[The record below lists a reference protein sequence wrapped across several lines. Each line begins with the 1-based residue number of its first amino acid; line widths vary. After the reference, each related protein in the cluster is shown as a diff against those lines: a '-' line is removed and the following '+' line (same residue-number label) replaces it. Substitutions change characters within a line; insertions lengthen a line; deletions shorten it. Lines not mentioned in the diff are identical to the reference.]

1 MKNWP
6 GLARLARLPG
16 WSCSWLGLC
25 RWQSELDR
33 PLDEQLTT
41 AIAISNQASTGRRAA
56 SRVRHSA
63 RDMSSSVACIQMQ
76 IHSQHQQIQIH
87 VQAAV
92 AVTDTALSLF
102 AVVSVALAASVS
114 IFVSVSAA
122 LAVSVSV
129 LSLVRHSARDSLS
142 PLSLFPPPTA
152 SADFMKCPI
161 N

>member
-76 IHSQHQQIQIH
+76 IHSQQQQIQIHSQQQQMQIH

-92 AVTDTALSLF
+92 AVTDTALSLL
-102 AVVSVALAASVS
+102 AVVSVAHAASV
-114 IFVSVSAA
+114 FVSVSAA
-122 LAVSVSV
+122 LAVSV
-129 LSLVRHSARDSLS
+129 LSLLDTAQETACLLSLS
-142 PLSLFPPPTA
+142 LPLRPLQA
-152 SADFMKCPI
+152 L
-161 N
+161 

>member
-41 AIAISNQASTGRRAA
+41 AIAISNQASTGRR
-56 SRVRHSA
+56 VRHSA

-76 IHSQHQQIQIH
+76 IHSQQQQIQIH

-102 AVVSVALAASVS
+102 AVVSV
-114 IFVSVSAA
+114 FVSVSAA

-129 LSLVRHSARDSLS
+129 LSLVRHSARDSSSVSLPTLS
-142 PLSLFPPPTA
+142 SSHPLRPLQTL
-152 SADFMKCPI
+152 
-161 N
+161 

>member
-41 AIAISNQASTGRRAA
+41 AIAISNQASTGRR
-56 SRVRHSA
+56 VRHSA

-76 IHSQHQQIQIH
+76 IHSQQQQIQIH

-92 AVTDTALSLF
+92 AVTDTALSLL
-102 AVVSVALAASVS
+102 AVVSV
-114 IFVSVSAA
+114 FVSASAA

-142 PLSLFPPPTA
+142 PLSLSLPLRPLQTL
-152 SADFMKCPI
+152 
-161 N
+161 

>member
-1 MKNWP
+1 MP

-41 AIAISNQASTGRRAA
+41 AIAISNQASTGRR
-56 SRVRHSA
+56 VRHSA

-76 IHSQHQQIQIH
+76 IHSQQQQIQIH

-102 AVVSVALAASVS
+102 AVVSVAHAVS
-114 IFVSVSAA
+114 AFVSVSAA

-142 PLSLFPPPTA
+142 PLSLSPSPYGLCRLYEMP
-152 SADFMKCPI
+152 

>member
-16 WSCSWLGLC
+16 WSCSCLGLC

-41 AIAISNQASTGRRAA
+41 AIAISNQASTDR
-56 SRVRHSA
+56 RVRHSA

-76 IHSQHQQIQIH
+76 IHSQQQQIQIH

-102 AVVSVALAASVS
+102 AVVSV
-114 IFVSVSAA
+114 FVSVSAA

-142 PLSLFPPPTA
+142 PLSPSLPLRPLQTL
-152 SADFMKCPI
+152 
-161 N
+161 